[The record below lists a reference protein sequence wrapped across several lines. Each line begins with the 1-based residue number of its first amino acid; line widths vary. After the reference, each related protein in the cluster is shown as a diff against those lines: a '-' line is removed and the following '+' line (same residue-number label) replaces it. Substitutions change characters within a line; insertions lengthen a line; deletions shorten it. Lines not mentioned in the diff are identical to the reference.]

1 MIDVPA
7 GAATPP
13 AQTELAQTLKSRHV
27 AMISFGGIIG
37 AGLFVGS
44 ASAFSKGGPGVIL
57 IYGVIGLL
65 IFFIMRMLGEMAVAK
80 PGLGSFVEYSAHA
93 LDHWAGFAT
102 GWLYWYAWVFT
113 VGAETVAGARL
124 LQSAGLDASMWAIS
138 VGLVTV
144 LAIINLCSVKAYGEF
159 EFWFAM
165 VKVSAI
171 AVFIVIGATFV
182 GILHPRV
189 ALTTALGHGGFLPMG
204 VAGLFA
210 AVPVVLFSIMGSE
223 VATIAAAESANPA
236 ANVARAARTVALRIL
251 LFYVLSIAVIVAILP
266 WNSIAIGV
274 SPFKSALDAIGVP
287 GSSKVMSII
296 IITAV
301 LSCVNSGIYITSRM
315 LHELA
320 TRGDAPRSLAGTAIN
335 KVPRAGILISC
346 LAGILAALAQL
357 YLRKDIFTL
366 LVSTSGSVQLFVL
379 LIVAVAQIRERR
391 RLEKQRMQLKFKVWL
406 FAWLSYA
413 VLAGM
418 VGVFV
423 VLAFIPA
430 AQTELVMSG
439 LAVCVV
445 IFAAVL
451 RQRHL
456 RVVAAAR

>member
-1 MIDVPA
+1 
-7 GAATPP
+7 
-13 AQTELAQTLKSRHV
+13 
-27 AMISFGGIIG
+27 
-37 AGLFVGS
+37 
-44 ASAFSKGGPGVIL
+44 
-57 IYGVIGLL
+57 
-65 IFFIMRMLGEMAVAK
+65 
-80 PGLGSFVEYSAHA
+80 
-93 LDHWAGFAT
+93 
-102 GWLYWYAWVFT
+102 
-113 VGAETVAGARL
+113 
-124 LQSAGLDASMWAIS
+124 
-138 VGLVTV
+138 
-144 LAIINLCSVKAYGEF
+144 
-159 EFWFAM
+159 
-165 VKVSAI
+165 
-171 AVFIVIGATFV
+171 
-182 GILHPRV
+182 
-189 ALTTALGHGGFLPMG
+189 
-204 VAGLFA
+204 LFA